1 MNKAG
6 RRLYKVK
13 SATSQK
19 EEWMKKSIIYLA
31 ACFLL
36 LTPAYS
42 QNVHEKGTVVL
53 QGGAGLGLVGLYGTI
68 SVPPISVSLDYG
80 MTNEISV
87 GVYAGYSS
95 SKETLF
101 EAMPPYLP
109 EDVGLKYGYT
119 LIGVR
124 GSYHFNLE
132 NKKIDAYG
140 TAMFGYNIVS
150 ASSFGLGQFGELAT
164 KGSYAAFGAS
174 LGIRYFFTPKI
185 ALFGEA
191 GYGVE
196 YIRAGLSFKL

>member
-1 MNKAG
+1 
-6 RRLYKVK
+6 
-13 SATSQK
+13 
-19 EEWMKKSIIYLA
+19 MKKSIIYLA

-36 LTPAYS
+36 LTPVFS
-42 QNVHEKGTVVL
+42 QNVHEKGTIVL
-53 QGGAGLGLVGLYGTI
+53 QGGAGLGLAGVYGNI
-68 SVPPISVSLDYG
+68 GFPPISVSLDYG
-80 MTNEISV
+80 ITKEISV
-87 GVYAGYSS
+87 GLYAGYSS
-95 SKETLF
+95 SKVTLQ
-101 EAMPPYLP
+101 EAMPPYFP
-109 EDVGLKYGYT
+109 EDVGIKYGYT
-119 LIGVR
+119 PFGVR

-140 TAMFGYNIVS
+140 TAMFGYNVVS
-150 ASSFGLGQFGELAT
+150 ASMFGLGDLDELIAA